1 MTFREKSNSSRSV
14 TSEQPSQALK
24 ICYRGSFLLI
34 AEKPAGLPVH
44 ATLDP
49 HRKNFA
55 DLVQAQEKLPY
66 LRLVNRLDLDT
77 TGLVLFC
84 TDPEKNKE
92 ADEILS
98 QAEKKYLCIVNRIPP
113 EKSFREECF
122 LKDGKGRVTAVRS
135 GGKKAITD
143 FKILSTNTASNISI
157 LEAALVTGRRHQI
170 RFQIAAAGFPILG
183 DTVYTPSDF
192 RIKKTVP
199 IPNRSL
205 LHSYLLKF
213 KTEEGIFARAI
224 SPLPDDFQ
232 KYLSFFPGISLPN

>member
-1 MTFREKSNSSRSV
+1 MTFLEKSNPSRSIA
-14 TSEQPSQALK
+14 SDKPMQSLK

-49 HRKNFA
+49 RRKNFA
-55 DLVQAQEKLPY
+55 DLVQAQENLTY

-77 TGLVLFC
+77 TGLVVFC

-98 QAEKKYLCIVNRIPP
+98 HAEKKYLCIVNGIPP
-113 EKSFREECF
+113 DKLFREECF
-122 LKDGKGRVTAVRS
+122 LKDGKGRITAVRS

-143 FKILSTNTASNISI
+143 FKVLSTNTDANISI
-157 LEAALVTGRRHQI
+157 LEATLITGRRHQI

-183 DTVYTPSDF
+183 ETVYIPNDL
-192 RIKKTVP
+192 RIKKSVP

-213 KTEEGIFARAI
+213 KTEEGIHSQTL
-224 SPLPDDFQ
+224 SPLPNDFQ
-232 KYLSFFPGISLPN
+232 KYLPFFPGISLPN

>member
-1 MTFREKSNSSRSV
+1 MQN
-14 TSEQPSQALK
+14 LK
-24 ICYRGSFLLI
+24 IYYRGSFLLI

-77 TGLVLFC
+77 TGLVVFC
-84 TDPEKNKE
+84 TDPEKNKD

-98 QAEKKYLCIVNRIPP
+98 QAEKKYLCIVNGIPR

-143 FKILSTNTASNISI
+143 FKILSTNVAENISI
-157 LEAALVTGRRHQI
+157 LEATLITGRRHQI
-170 RFQIAAAGFPILG
+170 RFQIAQAGFPILG
-183 DTVYTPSDF
+183 ETVYIPNDF
-192 RIKKTVP
+192 RIKKSVP

-213 KTEEGIFARAI
+213 KTEEGIDN
-224 SPLPDDFQ
+224 SVTSTLPDDFQ
-232 KYLSFFPGISLPN
+232 RYLNFFPGISLPD